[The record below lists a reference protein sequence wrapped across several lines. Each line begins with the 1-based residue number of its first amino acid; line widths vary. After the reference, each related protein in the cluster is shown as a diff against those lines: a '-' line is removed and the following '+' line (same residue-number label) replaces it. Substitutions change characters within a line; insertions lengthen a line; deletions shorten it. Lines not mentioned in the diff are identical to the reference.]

1 MIQRHKRSGD
11 IVAAAEL
18 WTTSLMPEGLIER
31 WLCHEGSIVKAGT
44 AVALVR
50 IEDSL
55 HELTSPC
62 DGLLHVDCH
71 TDAVVEPGM
80 VIGSVSPTV

>member
-31 WLCHEGSIVKAGT
+31 WLCQEGSMVKAGT

-62 DGLLHVDCH
+62 DGLTWGCLGQ
-71 TDAVVEPGM
+71 EN
-80 VIGSVSPTV
+80 GSIAHD